1 MLNVS
6 IFILAWIIHKKGMK
20 DENMLK
26 KKDFDDAAVVAEL
39 RRGYR

>member
-1 MLNVS
+1 M
-6 IFILAWIIHKKGMK
+6 IHKKVIE

-26 KKDFDDAAVVAEL
+26 KKDFDDAAVLAVL